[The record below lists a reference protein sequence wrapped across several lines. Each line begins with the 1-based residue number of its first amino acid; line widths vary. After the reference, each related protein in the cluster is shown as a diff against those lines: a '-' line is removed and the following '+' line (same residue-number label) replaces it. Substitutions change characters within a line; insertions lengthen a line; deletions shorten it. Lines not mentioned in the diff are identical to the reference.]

1 MGVLEHHERFA
12 ELLQAHHTQLFGYLY
27 ALVHDVNDAEDLY
40 QETSVVLW
48 RKFATYQEGTSFF
61 SWARTAGRYETLNF
75 LRSRKRRRQFSDEF
89 QATLSEA
96 FEELDAEFLQARL
109 EALQDCK
116 TRLGE
121 KDARL
126 VEACYGSGL
135 TFRETAT
142 ELGRT
147 PKSIYDA
154 LGRIRGFLMK
164 CIEAKLAE
172 KERKP

>member
-1 MGVLEHHERFA
+1 MGQLEQHERFA

-40 QETSVVLW
+40 QETSLVLW

-61 SWARTAGRYETLNF
+61 SWARTAARYETLNF
-75 LRSRKRRRQFSDEF
+75 LRSRKRRRQFSDAL
-89 QATLSEA
+89 QVVLSEA
-96 FEELDAEFLQARL
+96 FDELDAEFLQARL
-109 EALQDCK
+109 DALQDCK
-116 TRLGE
+116 RRLDE

-126 VEACYGSGL
+126 VDACYGSGL
-135 TFRETAT
+135 TFRQTANS
-142 ELGRT
+142 LGRT

-172 KERKP
+172 KERRP